1 MDRHPEVCRFGTT
14 VMSLRAKWL
23 LISVGGGLLTS
34 VGLVLLTNH
43 PSVIFL
49 LPAPGTILRPLLW
62 PVTAM
67 VYLAGPGS
75 NIGPPERHMHEWTP
89 VHDIAVAMGL
99 ALRGAFIPAFCS
111 LSFGP
116 GSD

>member
-1 MDRHPEVCRFGTT
+1 
-14 VMSLRAKWL
+14 RALVHLKIKWL
-23 LISVGGGLLTS
+23 LISIGGGLLTS
-34 VGLVLLTNH
+34 VGLVLLTND

-67 VYLAGPGS
+67 LYLAGPGP
-75 NIGPPERHMHEWTP
+75 NIGSPERHMHEWTP
-89 VHDIAVAMGL
+89 VHDVAVAVGL
-99 ALRGAFIPAFCS
+99 GLTWSFIPAFCS
-111 LSFGP
+111 LSFGS